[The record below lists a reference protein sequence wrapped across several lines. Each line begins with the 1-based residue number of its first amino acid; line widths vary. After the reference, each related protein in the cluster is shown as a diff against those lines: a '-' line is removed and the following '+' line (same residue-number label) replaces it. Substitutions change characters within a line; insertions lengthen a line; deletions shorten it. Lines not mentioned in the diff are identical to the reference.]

1 MIQNQVNH
9 YSSTL
14 LAMISMRF
22 SFEPRSVRLRLPGCV
37 VVGRTTHGHRSTVFA
52 VHLPAVIDT
61 LLGRGQEHLMRD
73 VSCTLPHRI
82 KPSGAPM
89 RTTLAID
96 DDVLAAAK
104 HLAERQSKTVGEVI
118 SALARQSL
126 HRAPRSATVRNG
138 VPLLPR
144 RKDAA
149 PVTLD
154 LVNQLRDE
162 LP

>member
-1 MIQNQVNH
+1 
-9 YSSTL
+9 
-14 LAMISMRF
+14 
-22 SFEPRSVRLRLPGCV
+22 
-37 VVGRTTHGHRSTVFA
+37 
-52 VHLPAVIDT
+52 
-61 LLGRGQEHLMRD
+61 
-73 VSCTLPHRI
+73 
-82 KPSGAPM
+82 M

-118 SALARQSL
+118 SALARQGL
-126 HRAPRSATVRNG
+126 HRAHRSAAVRNG
-138 VPLLPR
+138 VPLLAR

-154 LVNQLRDE
+154 LVNRLRDE